1 MGDSMRHEQHEYSS
15 RILVLAKGTARN
27 NRTTG
32 WSVESLHKYA
42 GITRE
47 RGQAAVT
54 HLINS
59 GLLRHGANHIR
70 AKPRYELTSPGELA
84 AERYRASLAAISDE
98 DRVMMNYL
106 RAPNTKIPFRKAAQ
120 ASIKRLM
127 VAGLVREAG
136 YHGRIPSGAA
146 KDGGERPA

>member
-1 MGDSMRHEQHEYSS
+1 MFRDEGRASLPMNVLTQMATTKSERGGFFTISPEAWATACDTNNMNTAVAY
-15 RILVLAKGTARN
+15 LVLAQGTARN

-98 DRVMMNYL
+98 DRVMMN
-106 RAPNTKIPFRKAAQ
+106 
-120 ASIKRLM
+120 
-127 VAGLVREAG
+127 
-136 YHGRIPSGAA
+136 
-146 KDGGERPA
+146 